1 LVTDHREGASVFGP
15 QSVVVLL
22 ALVAAFV
29 GLAFGLARRGLLVLR
44 IGSGALAFVIAS
56 VFGMAL
62 VNRFY
67 DYYQSWGDI
76 YNDLSGHQPGV
87 AALPPLGGK
96 SLQPSGNRAK
106 VGLLVSTELVGAR
119 TGIDRDGLVY
129 LPPEYF
135 QTRYLHADFPVL
147 ELFHGSPGQPSDW
160 QTGLHTTETFRKLLS
175 KNKARPAILVMPNIN
190 GSMGGETGS
199 QCLDQ
204 PGGQRNDTYLS
215 QDVPADIATSFRAEP
230 VGVHWGAAG
239 FSEGG
244 FCAANLALRHP
255 GVFSL
260 AGVMSGYYQP
270 LPELGQDPFGG
281 NAQARLANDPIWQ
294 ITQAAPGVRLP
305 AFWLMAGDAD
315 RSDVQDAK
323 LFKSVL
329 AAHGQ
334 TAPLITTP
342 RAGHTFAAWTPALP
356 KLLTWAT
363 ARLGPPTIPPPALTG
378 LPTPSP
384 TATKR

>member
-1 LVTDHREGASVFGP
+1 MFGP

-22 ALVAAFV
+22 ALVALFV
-29 GLAFGLARRGLLVLR
+29 GFAYGLARRSPLVLR
-44 IGSGALAFVIAS
+44 IGSGALAFVVAS

-67 DYYQSWGDI
+67 DYYQSWGDV
-76 YNDLSGHQPGV
+76 YNDMIGRQPGV
-87 AALPPLGGK
+87 EALPPTGGK
-96 SLQPSGNRAK
+96 KLRTGGNRAK
-106 VGLLVSTELVGAR
+106 VGLLVSTQL
-119 TGIDRDGLVY
+119 TGSKSSIARDGLVY
-129 LPPEYF
+129 LPPQYF
-135 QTRYLHADFPVL
+135 QARYAHATFPAL
-147 ELFHGSPGQPSDW
+147 ELFHGSPGEPSDW
-160 QTGLHTTETFRKLLS
+160 LTGLHVTETLRKLLT
-175 KNKARPAILVMPNIN
+175 KKKAEPTILVMPDIN
-190 GSMGGETGS
+190 GATGGTTGS

-204 PGGQRNDTYLS
+204 PGGAQNDTYLS
-215 QDVPADIATSFRAEP
+215 QDVPADVTNSFRAQP
-230 VGVHWGAAG
+230 VGVHWGVAG

-255 GVFSL
+255 GVFGL

-270 LPELGQDPFGG
+270 LPELGGDPFHGD
-281 NAQARLANDPIWQ
+281 AQARLSNDPIWQ
-294 ITQAAPGVRLP
+294 VTQGPAGARLP
-305 AFWLMAGDAD
+305 AFWLMAGESD
-315 RSDVQDAK
+315 RSDVKDAK

-363 ARLGPPTIPPPALTG
+363 NRLGPPTIPPPLIG
-378 LPTPSP
+378 TPP
-384 TATKR
+384 PHR

>member
-1 LVTDHREGASVFGP
+1 VPSWSPIIAKGASVFGP
-15 QSVVVLL
+15 QSVPVLL
-22 ALVAAFV
+22 LLVAMFV
-29 GLAFGLARRGLLVLR
+29 GLAYGLARPGMLALR
-44 IGSGALAFVIAS
+44 IGSGTLAFVIAS

-76 YNDLSGHQPGV
+76 YSDLSGHQPGV
-87 AALPPLGGK
+87 EALPPMGGK
-96 SLQPSGNRAK
+96 NLQASGNRAK
-106 VGLLVSTELVGAR
+106 VGLLVSTQLVGTR
-119 TGIDRDGLVY
+119 SDIDRDGLVY
-129 LPPEYF
+129 LPPQYF
-135 QTRYLHADFPVL
+135 QVRYSHANFPVL
-147 ELFHGSPGQPSDW
+147 ELFHGAPGQPSDW
-160 QTGLHTTETFRKLLS
+160 QTGLHTTETLRKLLT
-175 KNKARPAILVMPNIN
+175 KNKAQPTILVMPNIN

-199 QCLDQ
+199 QCLNQ
-204 PGGQRNDTYLS
+204 PGGQQNDTYLS
-215 QDVPADIATSFRAEP
+215 EDVPTDIVTSFRAQP
-230 VGVHWGAAG
+230 IGAHWGVAG

-260 AGVMSGYYQP
+260 AGVMSGYFSP
-270 LPELGQDPFGG
+270 LPELGGDPFHGD
-281 NAQARLANDPIWQ
+281 AQARLANDPIWQ
-294 ITQAAPGVRLP
+294 ITQGQAGERLP

-363 ARLGPPTIPPPALTG
+363 DRLGPPAIPPPAFTT
-378 LPTPSP
+378 PTPHP
-384 TATKR
+384 TR